1 MRIRTQVFLTA
12 LAAVAVVNVPALAAD
27 NDAFIKSAMSA
38 APEGVAKDATIMI
51 PDGKGGMMTAKKGTN
66 GFTCMPANTPADYPM
81 CGDENSMLWVQ
92 AYINHA
98 PPPPDGKVGLSYMLQ
113 GELPS

>member
-12 LAAVAVVNVPALAAD
+12 HAAVAVVNVPALAAD

-51 PDGKGGMMTAKKGTN
+51 PDGKGG
-66 GFTCMPANTPADYPM
+66 
-81 CGDENSMLWVQ
+81 
-92 AYINHA
+92 
-98 PPPPDGKVGLSYMLQ
+98 
-113 GELPS
+113 